1 MNMNGSEVR
10 AAQNTLAYRLTAE
23 QIQAMRRLRD
33 NGPATERV
41 LFNLVPV
48 ASTRAALR
56 DWCLIE
62 HSLIGNAL
70 RWVVTP
76 KGLKVL
82 QEVDK

>member
-1 MNMNGSEVR
+1 MPMNGSEVR
-10 AAQNTLAYRLTAE
+10 AAGPIVAYRLTAD
-23 QIQAMRRLRD
+23 QIQSLRRLRD

-41 LFNLVPV
+41 LFNLVPM